1 MTDYKS
7 GAWSLRESV
16 LSERTNRGRNVCAL
30 QTRELL
36 SASDKLEKL
45 GLIIGRSRV
54 AQVEQKLDGLYAL
67 LAQQPES
74 ARTYS
79 TSLNSYALQAP
90 SSSEQGNPLPYYEL
104 NGYNETPG
112 NESSSPPRS
121 HKSGTRASSYEG
133 ETYYAESEGQNER
146 RTEDEV
152 TIQAQM
158 APKGELRDGFANGIV
173 GTVEAENLLDE
184 FRAMIYYFPFITIS
198 PTTTAQELSSEKPL
212 LFLAALMT
220 ASYSNHPLQSGLE
233 QLYKQELA
241 SRVIV
246 HAQKSLDAL
255 QSILVYLAW

>member
-1 MTDYKS
+1 M
-7 GAWSLRESV
+7 
-16 LSERTNRGRNVCAL
+16 CAL

-36 SASDKLEKL
+36 SIIDDLEPP
-45 GLIIGRSRV
+45 GLITGRSRV

-79 TSLNSYALQAP
+79 ATGVNSYALQAT
-90 SSSEQGNPLPYYEL
+90 SSEQGKPLPYYEV
-104 NGYNETPG
+104 NGYTENPR
-112 NESSSPPRS
+112 NESSSPARS

-152 TIQAQM
+152 TLRAQM
-158 APKGELRDGFANGIV
+158 RPKGELRDGFANGIV
-173 GTVEAENLLDE
+173 GIVEAENLLHE
-184 FRAMIYYFPFITIS
+184 FRTMIDFFPFITIS
-198 PTTTAQELSSEKPL
+198 PTTTAQELSSEKPFL
-212 LFLAALMT
+212 LLAALMT
-220 ASYSNHPLQSGLE
+220 ASYSNRPLQCALE